1 MPPKKTSISPRRMSL
16 DSLLEATDKIA
27 AELQRRIDQLAEA
40 QRKLGVEG
48 LRNDARGMKQVVVQF
63 PRYHKRYTYNVPAEA
78 EVGDTVKTPTSYSG
92 GPSLAEIVEDGP
104 GHYTGPVKDVL
115 ALYKKA

>member
-1 MPPKKTSISPRRMSL
+1 MAPRSPFRPRSMSL
-16 DSLLEATDKIA
+16 DTLLDTTDKVA
-27 AELQRRIDQLAEA
+27 KELQRRIDQLAEA
-40 QRKLGVEG
+40 QRKLGVEA

-63 PRYHKRYTYNVPAEA
+63 PRYHKRYTYNVPSHA

-104 GHYTGPVKDVL
+104 GHYTGPVKDVV
-115 ALYKKA
+115 ALYKKDA